1 MNQAAQL
8 EESIVSSV
16 NESRFLEHLRTL
28 FSTSTTVLAECLQN
42 GRRAGASQIDF
53 DYDASTSTLTITD
66 NGCGIADFRALV
78 TVAESGWSEETMASE
93 KPFGIGFFSVSFAA
107 ETIVVESRGR
117 QISFSSEDLIA
128 KRQIAVQPSS
138 FIGGTRISLIK
149 SKLDEKNIRN
159 ALGNYAKGFAV
170 PVFWGEEELERPHA
184 LAYLNG
190 ATTPIGFVHVPGIH
204 SDAPIAFNGLGVVY
218 CQGLPVTVQGFTK
231 HYHGDKEPCPIVH
244 VDHLVYTPRMPDR
257 DSLIDSEK
265 ASKDFYAVLKGLWRD
280 HITAKKAE
288 MSAVDFV
295 ETYWNAA
302 QKADFLTVMGDVPVL
317 PKRMVQYV
325 AETPV
330 LLRDGDCYMY
340 RYKDHVTL
348 EQVQSGEVQLCKDFD
363 EEGGGTDFAKLMFA
377 MMTNLLFVQYG
388 LPDNHWVR
396 PFLRD
401 IAEEEV
407 KIGGKVVASE
417 HFSGGWCEGSA
428 KLVKDLA
435 VTMGCKTVLLDE
447 PVCLGS
453 DAWSGTAAFL
463 VPLHVAKNGGSAGY
477 VLRQL
482 STYVDGNDY
491 YCETDFN
498 LDSDRFD
505 DLVAILAG
513 EPGTETIEKCL
524 YNAGARRKTN
534 LRNKSFLVM
543 FDGEGNI
550 VVTETEAQA

>member
-8 EESIVSSV
+8 DENIVSSV
-16 NESRFLEHLRTL
+16 NEGRFLEHLRTL

-42 GRRAGASQIDF
+42 GRRAGASQINF
-53 DYDASTSTLTITD
+53 DYDASTSTLSITD

-149 SKLDEKNIRN
+149 CKLDEKKIRN
-159 ALGNYAKGFAV
+159 ALGNYAKAFAV
-170 PVFWGEEELERPHA
+170 PVFWGEEELDRPHA
-184 LAYLNG
+184 QTNLKG

-204 SDAPIAFNGLGVVY
+204 SDAPIAFEGLGVVY
-218 CQGLPVTVQGFTK
+218 CQGLPVSVQGFTR
-231 HYHGDKEPCPIVH
+231 HYHGDGKQHPIVH

-257 DSLIDSEK
+257 DSLIDSEE
-265 ASKDFYAVLKGLWRD
+265 AAKDFDAVLKGLWRE
-280 HITAKKAE
+280 HILVKKVE
-288 MSAVDFV
+288 MSAVEFV
-295 ETYWNAA
+295 ETYWDTAK
-302 QKADFLTVMGDVPVL
+302 KADFLTVMGDVPVL
-317 PKRMVQYV
+317 PLRMVEYV
-325 AETPV
+325 SETPI
-330 LLRDGDCYMY
+330 LCRFGESFTYPH
-340 RYKDHVTL
+340 KEHVTL

-363 EEGGGTDFAKLMFA
+363 EEGNGTDFAKLMFA
-377 MMTNLLFVQYG
+377 MKANLLFVQYG
-388 LPDNHWVR
+388 LPDNHWAR

-401 IAEEEV
+401 ISEEKV
-407 KIGGKVVASE
+407 TISGKVVASE
-417 HFSGGWCEGSA
+417 YFNGGWCEGRV

-435 VTMGCKTVLLDE
+435 VTMAGKTMLLDE
-447 PVCLGS
+447 SLCLGS

-463 VPLHVAKNGGSAGY
+463 VPLQVAKNGGSAGY

-482 STYVDGNDY
+482 STYVDSNDY
-491 YCETDFN
+491 YSETDFD

-513 EPGTETIEKCL
+513 EPAEETIEKCL
-524 YNAGARRKTN
+524 FNAGAARKTN
-534 LRNKSFLVM
+534 LRNKTFLVT
-543 FDGEGNI
+543 FDGDGNI
-550 VVTETEAQA
+550 VVTEAEAKA

>member
-28 FSTSTTVLAECLQN
+28 FSTSTTVLAEALQN

-53 DYDASTSTLTITD
+53 DYEASTSTLNEIWRPRLSTTMVSAAKLTLKKPMPKGFSLAIVSSDQPLSATVT
-66 NGCGIADFRALV
+66 RARKSAMPQPL
-78 TVAESGWSEETMASE
+78 
-93 KPFGIGFFSVSFAA
+93 SVM
-107 ETIVVESRGR
+107 V
-117 QISFSSEDLIA
+117 SSEDLIA

-138 FIGGTRISLIK
+138 FIGGTRISLVK
-149 SKLDEKNIRN
+149 CKLDEKKIRN

-184 LAYLNG
+184 QANLKG
-190 ATTPIGFVHVPGIH
+190 ATTPIGFVHVPSIH
-204 SDAPIAFNGLGVVY
+204 SDAPIAFEGLGVVY
-218 CQGLPVTVQGFTK
+218 CQGLPVTVQGFTQ
-231 HYHGDKEPCPIVH
+231 HYHGDKKQHTIVH

-265 ASKDFYAVLKGLWRD
+265 AAKDFYAVLKGLWRE
-280 HITAKKAE
+280 HILAKKAE

-295 ETYWNAA
+295 ETYWDAA
-302 QKADFLTVMGDVPVL
+302 KQADFLSVMGDVPVL

-325 AETPV
+325 AETPAM
-330 LLRDGDCYMY
+330 LRDGDCYMY

-377 MMTNLLFVQYG
+377 MKANLLFVQYG
-388 LPDNHWVR
+388 LPENHWAR

-407 KIGGKVVASE
+407 KVSGKVVASE

-435 VTMGCKTVLLDE
+435 VTMGSKTVLLDE

-513 EPGTETIEKCL
+513 EPGTKTIEKCL
-524 YNAGARRKTN
+524 YTAGARRKTN
-534 LRNKSFLVM
+534 LRNKSFLVT

-550 VVTETEAQA
+550 VVTEAQAQA